1 MAWKGFDRVSV
12 AATMAF
18 LGASMVPGGLN
29 AQAGCEIA
37 PRSPVR
43 LTLKGNPPSGG
54 LLRIDGRLVRLD
66 ADSVVLTDRKLDHAA
81 ARGQVLR
88 IETRSPRGRGGGA
101 LRGLGWGASMGA
113 IAGAVA
119 GWINPGDD
127 PGGSALFGA
136 VVLGSFGGGIGA
148 AIGAAW
154 PGERWVEHAETECG
168 P

>member
-1 MAWKGFDRVSV
+1 MACNEFDRVSF
-12 AATMAF
+12 ATTMVF
-18 LGASMVPGGLN
+18 LGASMVPGWLQ
-29 AQAGCEIA
+29 AQARCEIT
-37 PRSPVR
+37 PGSRVR
-43 LTLKGNPPSGG
+43 LTLQENPPSGG

-66 ADSVVLTDRKLDHAA
+66 ADSVVVTDRKLDHAA
-81 ARGQVLR
+81 ARNQVLR
-88 IETRSPRGRGGGA
+88 IETRSPRGRGWGA

-113 IAGAVA
+113 IAGAIA

-136 VVLGSFGGGIGA
+136 VVSGSFGGGIGA

-154 PGERWVEHAETECG
+154 PGEDWVEHSEDESG